1 RHIRSILKDADLVY
15 CNQEGPIC
23 EAGDKHAGK
32 AGATVAHL
40 RSTPGTAAAL
50 ADAGVDMVSMPN
62 NHTLDYGLSGLEQTM
77 QALDKAGIVYSG
89 VGKNLAE
96 ARKPAIVTS
105 NGVRI
110 ALLSYSS

>member
-1 RHIRSILKDADLVY
+1 MASITMACGGDLMINRADERTMLRHISSILKDADLTY

-50 ADAGVDMVSMPN
+50 ADAGIDLVSLPN
-62 NHTLDYGLSGLEQTM
+62 NHTLDYGIAGLEQTM
-77 QALDKAGIVYSG
+77 KALDDAGIAHSG
-89 VGKNLAE
+89 
-96 ARKPAIVTS
+96 
-105 NGVRI
+105 
-110 ALLSYSS
+110 